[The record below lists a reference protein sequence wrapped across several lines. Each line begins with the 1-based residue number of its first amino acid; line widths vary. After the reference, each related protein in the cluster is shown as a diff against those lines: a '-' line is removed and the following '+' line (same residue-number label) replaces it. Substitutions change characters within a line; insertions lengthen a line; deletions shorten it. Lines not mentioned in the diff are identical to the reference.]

1 VGVDERFL
9 LIVFVIGSGQGVVCY
24 CLGLSLL
31 RKESGRVFV
40 MTLQFDSYMSIRD
53 FMC

>member
-1 VGVDERFL
+1 MFDLGH
-9 LIVFVIGSGQGVVCY
+9 GAACY

-40 MTLQFDSYMSIRD
+40 RTLQFDSYMSIRD